1 MGGEVRGRRGEVGG
15 GCRAYLFTYEL
26 VQTQVDVDMPQMPA
40 KQSHLTVAFRHQPS
54 VLIIMYV
61 TFRHYEGD

>member
-26 VQTQVDVDMPQMPA
+26 VQTQVDVDMPQMPL
-40 KQSHLTVAFRHQPS
+40 KQSHLTVQPS